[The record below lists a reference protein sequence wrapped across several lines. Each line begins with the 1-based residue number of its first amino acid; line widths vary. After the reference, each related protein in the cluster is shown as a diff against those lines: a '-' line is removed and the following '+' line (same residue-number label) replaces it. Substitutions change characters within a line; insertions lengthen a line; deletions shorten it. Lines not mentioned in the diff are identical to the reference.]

1 MKYSQAPILPSCS
14 QTRAVRKQLR
24 VVLWV
29 LFEEHYFRFFLPFL
43 FVFVVVPGSS
53 YLIRASPIY
62 TGDFFPS
69 FSFAVF
75 D

>member
-14 QTRAVRKQLR
+14 RSMVVGKQLR
-24 VVLWV
+24 MFCGFCLGSIISA
-29 LFEEHYFRFFLPFL
+29 FPFL

-53 YLIRASPIY
+53 CLIRASPIY
-62 TGDFFPS
+62 TGVFFPS

-75 D
+75 G